1 MSRRE
6 SNTPPIDF
14 SKEFERKLL
23 DSYFL
28 FRDCLPREGYI
39 QENKTTVRIQDEL
52 LPMCRISQDSIVSYM
67 LEHDY
72 STATEPDGTVTWAV
86 WRKA

>member
-1 MSRRE
+1 M
-6 SNTPPIDF
+6 
-14 SKEFERKLL
+14 
-23 DSYFL
+23 
-28 FRDCLPREGYI
+28 
-39 QENKTTVRIQDEL
+39 RIQDEL